1 MVTSL
6 PAFCLAVVAVSMTP
20 GPAFALIVRRTAL
33 RGLRYGLAT
42 VVGLE
47 IEPGEG
53 SAAAVDVAAA
63 TEEADR
69 LRQLIAD
76 LGGAEAATIQE
87 YVFEGRDFA
96 DIAARSGIPVATL
109 RTRFYRGI
117 ERLRRRLAPM
127 PTPPAD
133 AP

>member
-1 MVTSL
+1 MSETRD
-6 PAFCLAVVAVSMTP
+6 FW
-20 GPAFALIVRRTAL
+20 RRY
-33 RGLRYGLAT
+33 RRT